1 MRRRWNWR
9 LWVGCVFFL
18 LGVFSYPFLARF
30 PVTRDFPWVNLLL
43 FCAGGILLTFGLVRA
58 YAEPQIYRGKIF
70 GSALAAIGVFFVS
83 LFAYE
88 IFYVLR
94 QVPRSAHAPRVGEKA
109 PDFALPDQ
117 TGKRV
122 SLHDLTSPWGAVL
135 IFYRG
140 HLATTLQLRV
150 AGFPTAAAG
159 LYRARHSGRGNQRR
173 FGGR

>member
-1 MRRRWNWR
+1 VDFADGGGKIDMRRRWNWR

-122 SLHDLTSPWGAVL
+122 SLHDLTSPRGAVL

-140 HLATTLQLRV
+140 HW
-150 AGFPTAAAG
+150 
-159 LYRARHSGRGNQRR
+159 
-173 FGGR
+173 